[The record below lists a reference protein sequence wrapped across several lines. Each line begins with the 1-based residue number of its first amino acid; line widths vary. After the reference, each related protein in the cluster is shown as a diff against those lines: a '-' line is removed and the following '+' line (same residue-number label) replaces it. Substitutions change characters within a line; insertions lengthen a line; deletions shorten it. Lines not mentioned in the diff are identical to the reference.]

1 MVVQAIEF
9 DVVGVPAQNGRMT
22 DTNETT
28 KQPKKPSSVRHTRAI
43 QRDRS
48 KRPGVAPPD
57 EQIAERLTEIIRP
70 ATLAQ
75 VAHFH
80 RLGLRERVLNLPVMV
95 ALVLSM
101 VWRQIGE
108 VSELAKMLRIEGL
121 LWAEPRKVSQQALS
135 ERFRTF
141 PAILFLRVLLAVLPL
156 MQARWQSRQRPQP
169 PEIAWA
175 QERYTEV
182 VIHDGSTLD
191 ALLRKVG
198 LLRDAE
204 TNPLAGRMTA
214 LLDLCSRLPRHIWY
228 EEDAQAHDQRF
239 WPRILE
245 VLKAGS
251 LLLFDLGYTNFIVY
265 AQLTAAH
272 ITFIT
277 RAKSN
282 LAYEVERYLRRTA
295 QVHEA
300 LVWIGK
306 GDDRQL
312 VRLIQVLYKGKWYRY
327 LTNELDTE
335 RLPAPYVVALYWQR
349 WRIEDAYNI
358 VKRLLG
364 LAYFWVG
371 SQNGVELQLWATWLL
386 YAVLVDLTDA
396 VAERL
401 NKPFAA
407 ISLEMVY
414 RSIYYFAQ
422 AYDRG
427 EADDP
432 VAYLADNATWLGV
445 LKRKRKHRP
454 SPLALFDLTNSSD
467 P

>member
-1 MVVQAIEF
+1 MILPVVF
-9 DVVGVPAQNGRMT
+9 DVMHVSAQNGCMS
-22 DTNETT
+22 DTNGPS
-28 KQPKKPSSVRHTRAI
+28 KAPKKPSSVRHTRAI

-48 KRPGVAPPD
+48 KRPDVAPPD
-57 EQIAERLTEIIRP
+57 EQIAGRLREIIHP

-75 VAHFH
+75 VAHFQ
-80 RLGLRERVLNLPVMV
+80 RLGLRERTFNLPVMV

-101 VWRQIGE
+101 VWRQIGS
-108 VSELAKMLRIEGL
+108 VTELAKMLVTEGL

-141 PAILFLRVLLAVLPL
+141 PATLFLRVLLAVLPL
-156 MQARWQSRQRPQP
+156 METRWRSRQRPLP

-175 QERYTEV
+175 QGRYTEV
-182 VIHDGSTLD
+182 VIQDGSTLD

-251 LLLFDLGYTNFIVY
+251 LLLFDLGYTNFSVY
-265 AQLTAAH
+265 ARLTMAG

-282 LAYEVERYLRRTA
+282 LAYEVERYLRQTA
-295 QVHEA
+295 QVHEI

-312 VRLIQVLYKGKWYRY
+312 VRLIQVLYQGKWYRY
-327 LTNELDTE
+327 LTNDLDTE

-401 NKPFAA
+401 NQPFAA
-407 ISLEMVY
+407 VSLEMVY
-414 RSIYYFAQ
+414 RSVYYFAT
-422 AYDRG
+422 AYHRG
-427 EADDP
+427 ETMDP
-432 VAYLADNATWLGV
+432 VAYLADNAILLGV

-454 SPLALFDLTNSSD
+454 SPLDLFDLTNPSE